1 MSRSAGH
8 LAAAAAQPVP
18 GSLDWRI
25 ERMAALVEGVPLGEE
40 WDPARLLVVPRPG
53 GLLCPYEACTA
64 PGCSSLVDGAS
75 RLCRAHGR
83 QFAASGLD
91 DLDAWVAAGG
101 PRPPRRRY
109 LSEECC
115 AVTGAAGRCPRP
127 ATGAARLC
135 HAHST
140 TWATRCRS
148 GGALQE
154 FMATAQPLESLG
166 MCAVASCYLEA
177 AYKQT
182 RLCEMHYHV
191 WSRQGRPPARRFE
204 AFLHRAAQPANA
216 RVLSLRGLPELVRLE
231 LLFVIG
237 CLVREQVHAR
247 PGDMRSYVDRLREH
261 GVASLIEL
269 MPATIDPTGRAGHGR
284 FPRFAFDRVRLA
296 YANPGTERG
305 GDRWDLRVFGRT
317 GNLDFSAIRQPWLRD
332 AAKSWAHA
340 ALGGPGAAARSKVS
354 TVQHQLHSV
363 ALLSATLASG
373 PGGGTDPT
381 ALGRGD
387 VERFLARAAS
397 FATGRTGR
405 PYSPG
410 HAATVVR
417 DCALVL
423 RDSRDMGLL
432 ATLAPTF
439 AIRRNDAA
447 LRVPDDEEGRALPA
461 HVVDQLDAH
470 LNLLRATPGSNGG
483 PAHRSLGALGGR
495 AGEAA
500 VLAYEI
506 LKGTGRRAGE
516 VASLHLECLDVDEH
530 GRPVLIYDNHKAQRM
545 GRRLPL
551 SNTALVEAI
560 RAQQAW
566 VAERFAGTARD
577 QLWLLPRTMKNADGT
592 AHLRA
597 ELIFRWM
604 KAWVARIPRLDAGTV
619 DGSGEPV
626 PFDRSAVHPHAF
638 RHTYAQTL
646 ADQGVPAPVLRDL
659 MDHRSIN
666 TTLGY
671 YRVGETR
678 KREAMELLA
687 RHTIDNLGGVRAVDG
702 ERSAVA
708 ELAEQLSW
716 VAVPMGKCSEPSNVR
731 AGGQACPIRYQCA
744 GCPHFE
750 SDPSYL
756 PELSSYA
763 TDLRREREAMLTTGA
778 ADWVVANV
786 SRQLDVIVGH
796 IRHHEQALAL
806 LPDHQRCSV
815 EDASATLRKARQSVP
830 VAFGRRRPPSHGQ

>member
-397 FATGRTGR
+397 FTTGRTGR

-447 LRVPDDEEGRALPA
+447 LRVPDDKEGRALPA

-551 SNTALVEAI
+551 GNTALVEAI

-638 RHTYAQTL
+638 RHTYVIPGGSNPVRDVSHEGRGTRASRISCTCEGPNVCSVHERVFPLVVAVVDLPGRTGSVAAGRERAVGRGRRGAGPTPGGERLPALPAGSQPFTSHRAGLRRASGGLLGMVRGRGCRL
-646 ADQGVPAPVLRDL
+646 ALDQLGGAGPLQALGGGEPLARGTAVRLDGKRAAHRGVRVAAVLRQ
-659 MDHRSIN
+659 
-666 TTLGY
+666 
-671 YRVGETR
+671 
-678 KREAMELLA
+678 
-687 RHTIDNLGGVRAVDG
+687 DG
-702 ERSAVA
+702 AD
-708 ELAEQLSW
+708 
-716 VAVPMGKCSEPSNVR
+716 R
-731 AGGQACPIRYQCA
+731 AGG
-744 GCPHFE
+744 
-750 SDPSYL
+750 
-756 PELSSYA
+756 
-763 TDLRREREAMLTTGA
+763 
-778 ADWVVANV
+778 
-786 SRQLDVIVGH
+786 
-796 IRHHEQALAL
+796 
-806 LPDHQRCSV
+806 
-815 EDASATLRKARQSVP
+815 
-830 VAFGRRRPPSHGQ
+830 GRTAV